1 MPRRNKPQK
10 RTIQADALHHNRS
23 VQRFINV
30 VMRSGKKSIA
40 QRLVYGA
47 FEIIEKRTGGSPV
60 EVFETAI
67 RNATPQLEVRPRRVG
82 GATYQVP
89 MEIRGDRRYSLAVR
103 WLVRAARGRGG
114 KTMVQR
120 LAEELIDAANYQG
133 DAVRRRDESHRMADA
148 NKAFAHYRW

>member
-1 MPRRNKPQK
+1 MPRRAHIAK
-10 RTIQADALHHNRS
+10 RTVPLDAKYGNQT
-23 VQRFINV
+23 VAAFINK
-30 VMRSGKKSIA
+30 VMRRGKKSIA
-40 QRLVYGA
+40 ERIVYKA
-47 FEIIEKRTGGSPV
+47 FDQIEEQAKRSPV